1 MKRSTLFA
9 SLLAASVISP
19 AFAADLPVKAPLV
32 AAPVVTNWTGFY
44 LGVDGGYGWNVNT
57 GSSFNTSPTG
67 VIGGTGTAAAT
78 GATESPRGGFFGG
91 TAGYNF
97 QSGAFVWG
105 LETDLQWSGI
115 KGSGTA
121 VVPCCAPPPFTAGN
135 LALATSQNLTWFG
148 TTRGRLGWLASPN
161 LLLYATGGAFYG
173 HEDVA
178 ATLSAPG
185 PTFFGYPS
193 AAGTTRLGWTAGAG
207 FEYLFANNFSAK
219 LEGLYYDMGS
229 ISSSFTCPATSTSCT
244 AGFTNTATF
253 NLRGGLIR
261 AGLNWHF
268 SPGPV
273 IARY

>member
-1 MKRSTLFA
+1 MKVLLIGSAVA
-9 SLLAASVISP
+9 SLMVGSAT
-19 AFAADLPVKAPLV
+19 AADLPVKAPPIMAPV
-32 AAPVVTNWTGFY
+32 AANWTGFY
-44 LGVDGGYGWNVNT
+44 LGVDGGYGWGVNT
-57 GSSFNTSPTG
+57 GSSFNTNPSG
-67 VIGGTGTAAAT
+67 VVGGTGTAAAT
-78 GATESPRGGFFGG
+78 GATETPRGGFFGA

-121 VVPCCAPPPFTAGN
+121 IVPCCAPGFTA
-135 LALATSQNLTWFG
+135 ASATLATSQNLTWFG

-178 ATLSAPG
+178 ATLSFPAA
-185 PTFFGYPS
+185 TFFGYPS

-229 ISSSFTCPATSTSCT
+229 ISSSFTCPAAATSCN
-244 AGFTNTATF
+244 AGFANTANF
-253 NLRGGLIR
+253 DLRGGLVR

-273 IARY
+273 VARY